1 MLQLKNVNDES
12 LTTPIQPNLSHSH
25 LRMSETLNVAEVK
38 RERVCVCVIEKHK
51 NRERESRIKDRNERN
66 GREMKAMFEEFR

>member
-12 LTTPIQPNLSHSH
+12 LTTPTQPNLSHSH

-38 RERVCVCVIEKHK
+38 RESVCVCDWKT
-51 NRERESRIKDRNERN
+51 
-66 GREMKAMFEEFR
+66 